1 MVWGSRVHGENM
13 AQIGAYEV
21 LRLLGRGEMASVYEC
36 RHAKL
41 GRSAAIKVLH
51 PHLARDRAA
60 AARLLR
66 EGQALARVEHPNVVE
81 VFDVGEHHRVP
92 YLVMSLVDGDDLE
105 EHFRQYHPMSVAGI
119 ADCVLP
125 VIGAVAAAYDAGVL
139 YRDVKPS
146 NIRMA
151 WDHRG
156 APVPKVLDFGISKL
170 TGDERG
176 QKVADVQDLLGT
188 ASYMAPE
195 QLRSA
200 KEAGARGDV
209 YALGVILYQAA
220 TGTRPFHGD
229 NAYGLMH
236 AILTARV
243 SPPSYFRPDLPPS
256 FDELVLRAMQRDSS
270 ERFDSARTLGC
281 ALAQFSSDPAAW
293 RAELMLRSGERLA
306 VARSAR
312 SQSSQAPKR
321 SWR

>member
-1 MVWGSRVHGENM
+1 
-13 AQIGAYEV
+13 YEV

-41 GRSAAIKVLH
+41 GRCVAIKVLH
-51 PHLARDRAA
+51 PHLARDKSA
-60 AARLLR
+60 AARFLR

-81 VFDVGEHHRVP
+81 VFDVGEHHSVP
-92 YLVMSLVDGDDLE
+92 YLVMSLVEGEDLE
-105 EHFRQYHPMSVAGI
+105 EHFRRHHPMAIAAI

-125 VIGAVAAAYDAGVL
+125 VIGAVAAAYDAGVVF
-139 YRDVKPS
+139 RDVKPS

-151 WDHRG
+151 RDHRG
-156 APVPKVLDFGISKL
+156 APTPKVLDFGISKL

-176 QKVADVQDLLGT
+176 QKVSHINELLGT

-195 QLRSA
+195 ELHSA
-200 KEAGARGDV
+200 KQASARGDV

-220 TGTRPFHGD
+220 TAARPFHGGD
-229 NAYGLMH
+229 AFELMH

-243 SPPSYFRPDLPPS
+243 SPPSFFRPDLPEE
-256 FDELVLRAMQRDSS
+256 FDALILRAIQREPSQ
-270 ERFDSARTLGC
+270 RYDSARELGL

-293 RAELMLRSGERLA
+293 RAEFLPRSGERFTAAPFANADL
-306 VARSAR
+306 
-312 SQSSQAPKR
+312 PKR

>member
-1 MVWGSRVHGENM
+1 MACGGPVHRDGM
-13 AQIGAYEV
+13 AHIGAYEV
-21 LRLLGRGEMASVYEC
+21 RRLLGRGEMASVYEC

-51 PHLARDRAA
+51 PHLARDRGA
-60 AARLLR
+60 AARFLR
-66 EGQALARVEHPNVVE
+66 EGQALSRVDHPNVVE
-81 VFDVGEHHRVP
+81 VFDVGEHHCVP

-105 EHFRQYHPMSVAGI
+105 EHFRQHHPMSVAGI
-119 ADCVLP
+119 ADCILP
-125 VIGAVAAAYDAGVL
+125 IIGAVAAAYDAGVV

-151 WDHRG
+151 RDHRG

-176 QKVADVQDLLGT
+176 QKVADIRELLGT

-209 YALGVILYQAA
+209 YALGVILYQSA
-220 TGTRPFHGD
+220 TGARPFHGD

-243 SPPSYFRPDLPPS
+243 SPPSFFRPDVPAA
-256 FDELVLRAMQRDSS
+256 FDALVLRAIRRDPS
-270 ERFDSARTLGC
+270 ERFDSARELGC
-281 ALAQFSSDPAAW
+281 ALAEFASDPTAW
-293 RAELMLRSGERLA
+293 RTELMPRSGERLT
-306 VARSAR
+306 VARSA
-312 SQSSQAPKR
+312 SSAPPKR